1 MQIDHA
7 SIDAHLGI
15 AEDELL
21 DHLGGL
27 IKADAREFAP
37 KDSGALAASI
47 DHEVSDQVLRVG
59 SNLDRALWMEEGT
72 KPHVIR
78 PKNAKA
84 LFWPGAEHPYAL
96 VNHPG
101 TLAQPFLRPALWI
114 KREAA

>member
-7 SIDAHLGI
+7 AIEAHLAPAIDDLMGQ
-15 AEDELL
+15 
-21 DHLGGL
+21 LGGM
-27 IKADAREFAP
+27 IQQDAREFAP
-37 KDSGALAASI
+37 KKTGALAASI
-47 DHEVSDQVLRVG
+47 RYEVNSGILRVG
-59 SNLDRALWMEEGT
+59 SDLDLALWMEEGT
-72 KPHVIR
+72 RPHVIR

-101 TLAQPFLRPALWI
+101 TMAQPFLRPALWI